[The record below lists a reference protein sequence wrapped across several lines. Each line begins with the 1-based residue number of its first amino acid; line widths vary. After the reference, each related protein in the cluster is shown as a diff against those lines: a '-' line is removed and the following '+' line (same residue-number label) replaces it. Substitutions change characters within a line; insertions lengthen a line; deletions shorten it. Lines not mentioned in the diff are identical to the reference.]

1 MAFIKLIQ
9 STHNNVNVHLSF
21 LARLRSVYLPLTWER
36 IIHAHIGYGFFT
48 ILFSGIYSISSFIS
62 NNTNCNMRWLFLFKI
77 FHTLFKKNPKT
88 QILHFCILKDVCSI
102 VLHLQ
107 TSTRNHLWLRRF
119 NTLEFLLNII
129 DERWNMSRRL

>member
-1 MAFIKLIQ
+1 MAFIKLNQ

-48 ILFSGIYSISSFIS
+48 ILFSDIYSISSCIS
-62 NNTNCNMRWLFLFKI
+62 NNTNCNKI
-77 FHTLFKKNPKT
+77 FHTLFLKKTKT
-88 QILHFCILKDVCSI
+88 QILHFCILKDVCAI

-107 TSTRNHLWLRRF
+107 TSTPNHLWLRRF
-119 NTLEFLLNII
+119 YTLEFLINII
-129 DERWNMSRRL
+129 DER